1 MKADRDTHLP
11 SLNTHCFFNVLTPK
25 HIKEKKQIVNS
36 DGASVRPCHYF
47 NDQLERIQSVR
58 FGTIAEWLMLKI
70 GLETKIR
77 LTRDSQK

>member
-1 MKADRDTHLP
+1 MLIRAAADNLLTRQGPHSDLAKIK
-11 SLNTHCFFNVLTPK
+11 NVT
-25 HIKEKKQIVNS
+25 
-36 DGASVRPCHYF
+36 
-47 NDQLERIQSVR
+47 